1 MLQVSPLVYGVL
13 GSLVL
18 YFMWRDVL
26 LYRDLSCSSNLT
38 AAASPAIS
46 VKVLL
51 QPPTIHY
58 LELPLAEWLEA
69 ALALSSLLSANTVS
83 GAGVLLG
90 LAAAAAI
97 SRGSRAGVVAGVALY
112 KARDLADSLDGVLA
126 RGAGRVMVPTPGTW
140 GYYIDGWCDIASETA
155 LIYSLGCLL
164 ALRQQPASSWAP
176 GSKGSSCS
184 SWVAQL
190 AAPLTAG
197 VWGLGLQSIVA
208 AVGWNWTTGQ
218 LHQLLAPA
226 GPGPQ
231 LGQLVGGPGAGLVV
245 LSWRLLNPHLLTQ
258 ALLAALLLERA
269 GQWVWLA
276 RWLVT
281 PPLLLL
287 CAASWLL
294 VRSLRHQLQA
304 S

>member
-1 MLQVSPLVYGVL
+1 MYAVL

-26 LYRDLSCSSNLT
+26 LYRDLSCFSNLT
-38 AAASPAIS
+38 AAASPASPAIS

-69 ALALSSLLSANTVS
+69 ALALSSLLSANAVS

-90 LAAAAAI
+90 LAAATAI

-112 KARDLADSLDGVLA
+112 KVRDLADSLDGVLA

-155 LIYSLGCLL
+155 LIYSVGWLL
-164 ALRQQPASSWAP
+164 ALRQQPASWTP
-176 GSKGSSCS
+176 GSKGS

-231 LGQLVGGPGAGLVV
+231 LGQLVGGPGTGLVV

-258 ALLAALLLERA
+258 ALLGALLLERA

-294 VRSLRHQLQA
+294 VRSLHYQLQA